1 MSPPVEIQQRDNGG
15 ILSTDLTYPEAEAEV
30 VDERPKVGF
39 QTEADDIGTQMHNNL
54 VPSARFKKAWSKDIQ
69 IGAQSNVIVACYL
82 ERISKDGFK
91 YRSLP
96 DLKAGDYDRMM
107 TTIPEPWVE
116 HKAYPLSS
124 YTKHKHPVNPT
135 GLDEDD
141 LLSHKVPA
149 EALTKSD
156 ALAKQQLQVRA
167 QLVKLH
173 LPAAELARWLHRKT
187 EPLES
192 PAALKAW
199 SLDGYDVVR
208 GDEQPH
214 TGPETERFEG
224 CVHSYVS
231 YLHELLWSLSDRNTL
246 TAHTACVLDY
256 DLQMQRVH
264 AVAPQS
270 SALAQ
275 ALRSAGRLPPRSRRT
290 RTYRRGTDESRNRPL
305 PHCR

>member
-1 MSPPVEIQQRDNGG
+1 
-15 ILSTDLTYPEAEAEV
+15 
-30 VDERPKVGF
+30 
-39 QTEADDIGTQMHNNL
+39 
-54 VPSARFKKAWSKDIQ
+54 
-69 IGAQSNVIVACYL
+69 
-82 ERISKDGFK
+82 
-91 YRSLP
+91 
-96 DLKAGDYDRMM
+96 MM

-124 YTKHKHPVNPT
+124 YTKHKYPVNPT
-135 GLDEDD
+135 GLDKDD
-141 LLSHKVPA
+141 LLSHEVPT
-149 EALTKSD
+149 EALKKSD

-199 SLDGYDVVR
+199 ILDGYDVVR

-231 YLHELLWSLSDRNTL
+231 YLHELLWSLSDRTAL
-246 TAHTACVLDY
+246 GAHTSMVHDY
-256 DLQMQRVH
+256 DLQMQRVQ
-264 AVAPQS
+264 AVAPQTI
-270 SALAQ
+270 ALAQ
-275 ALRSAGRLPPRSRRT
+275 AAFGRASSASFAPHLSVSAERMKVETDPSLTVVNLADAILKSKTPHNERKRLGNDHHKKSGANSRSSKQKSSGKAPMQAEAPTPVVPGSKPPTTGQGGAASPGVGKSKAMGIRPGSGYNKPQGGGRPAV
-290 RTYRRGTDESRNRPL
+290 EE
-305 PHCR
+305 